1 MIVNDPRNETS
12 QSSGRA
18 FSHVDSLEKQVRYGA
33 QFKTFKVCNH
43 LTDNILW
50 QHFWAIHITWNK
62 KWEIS
67 HHLKEGNW
75 GRQVCV
81 SISQHS
87 FSSWKATLIRPR
99 VTTQVRT
106 AWLRFKLRLFKC
118 LLGNILRGK
127 QLFCTIIR
135 VASIFF

>member
-67 HHLKEGNW
+67 HRLKEENW

-87 FSSWKATLIRPR
+87 LTSWKATLIRPR

-106 AWLRFKLRLFKC
+106 AWLRFKLRL
-118 LLGNILRGK
+118 LGNILRGK